1 MDKKASDNMP
11 WKEVKKIMTI
21 QNILRKNGIEV
32 DDENTLIKI
41 KNNLENEEIL
51 STFN

>member
-1 MDKKASDNMP
+1 MDTKTSNNMP

-32 DDENTLIKI
+32 EDEDTLIKI
-41 KNNLENEEIL
+41 KNNLENEKIL